1 MLKKSVLL
9 DIALFI
15 VIVFLLLVIIPIIS
29 SLLKQLFILQAIIVI
44 AGAIGLR
51 FLVEKIRKKVK

>member
-1 MLKKSVLL
+1 MLKRSVLL

-15 VIVFLLLVIIPIIS
+15 VIIFLLLWVVPIIS
-29 SLLKQLFILQAIIVI
+29 SLLKQLFILQLIIII

-51 FLVEKIRKKVK
+51 FLVEKIRNKLK